1 MAWITKKTTS
11 KGETRYLVG
20 WREPD
25 GTRKHESRRTKA
37 EADRLKRQVE
47 TQIDHGEYV
56 PKSNREVP
64 LATYISDLIASD
76 ESLGA
81 MRGST
86 AYGYRKDLKVHIA
99 PVLGNR
105 PIGNITTDQLRKFF
119 GDLECGPS
127 AKAKV
132 YRLLA
137 KAFNTAF
144 KEGRLPRSPLKAI
157 ARPKEPRTEK
167 SLPTLDDVAAIAD
180 AADPAYRVPILVA
193 AFTGLRSGEIGGLRL
208 QDVDFE
214 GRKINVRQAV
224 RTEGGQR
231 VIGELKT
238 DKSRRT
244 IPVGSLTEEIAR
256 HIELFPPA
264 DDGRIFTTNG
274 HKGIVT
280 HGTMNKA
287 VHAAAKRAGVE
298 PAPNAH
304 LLRHF
309 TASLLIRAGANVKQV
324 QKFMGH
330 ATAKETL
337 DTYADLWPEDLDELA
352 VITDR
357 ARLQVTTAPQLV
369 EVS

>member
-1 MAWITKKTTS
+1 MAWIDKRTTS
-11 KGETRYLVG
+11 KGEVRYLVG

-37 EADRLKRQVE
+37 EADRLKRQIE
-47 TQIDHGEYV
+47 DQLDKNEYV
-56 PKSNREVP
+56 QKANREVP

-76 ESLGA
+76 ESVGV

-86 AYGYRKDLKVHIA
+86 AYGYRKDLTVHIA
-99 PVLGNR
+99 PAIGQR
-105 PIGNITTDQLRKFF
+105 PIGNITTDQLRQFF
-119 GDLECGPS
+119 GNLKCGPS

-132 YRLLA
+132 HRLLA
-137 KAFNTAF
+137 KAFNTAV
-144 KEGRLPRSPLKAI
+144 KEGRLPRSPLAAI
-157 ARPKEPRTEK
+157 PRPKEPRTEK
-167 SLPTLDDVAAIAD
+167 PLPTIDNVAAIAD

-193 AFTGLRSGEIGGLRL
+193 AFAGLRSGEIGGLRL
-208 QDVDFE
+208 QDIDFE
-214 GRKINVRQAV
+214 QRKINVRQAV

-231 VIGELKT
+231 VIGELKS
-238 DKSRRT
+238 DSSRRT
-244 IPVGSLTEEIAR
+244 LPVGSITDEIAR

-287 VHAAAKRAGVE
+287 VRAAATRAGVE
-298 PAPNAH
+298 PVPNAH

-309 TASLLIRAGANVKQV
+309 TASLLIRAGASIKQV
-324 QKFMGH
+324 QRFMGH
-330 ATAKETL
+330 ATATMTL
-337 DTYADLWPEDLDELA
+337 DTYADLWPEDLNELA

-369 EVS
+369 EAS